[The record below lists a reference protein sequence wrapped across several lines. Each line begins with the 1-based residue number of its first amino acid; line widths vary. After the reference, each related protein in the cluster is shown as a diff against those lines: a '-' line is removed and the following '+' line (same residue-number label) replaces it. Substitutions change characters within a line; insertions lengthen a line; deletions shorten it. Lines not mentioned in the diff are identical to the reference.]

1 VAARHREGDVA
12 HRRGG
17 TTMSDQGDVVAIRAT
32 YMRGG
37 TSKGMFFAAEDLP
50 GGILQ
55 RPSMRDALLM
65 RMIGSPDPYGR
76 HTDGM
81 GGATSSTSKVVIVSR
96 SLREDCDVDF
106 LFGAVS
112 IEEALIDWS
121 GNCGNLTS
129 AVGPFAIARGW
140 VTPADRDPTR
150 VTITTVR
157 IWQQNIGKRI
167 VAHVPV
173 RGGQVVE
180 TGTFS
185 EDGVPFG
192 AAEIRLE
199 FIDPADA
206 GERGLLPTGNPCDA
220 LHVPELEEFI
230 PADGRTPAGT
240 IRATLIN
247 AGNPTVFV
255 RAESLRLTGR
265 ELPDAVN
272 RDPKLLA
279 RLEAVRARA
288 AVAMGL
294 ARNADEATRN
304 RPATPK
310 IAFVAAPAAYR
321 NSAGV
326 DIDKQ
331 GIDVL
336 ARIVSMGKLH
346 HAFTGTGSIALAVA
360 AALPGTIVSEVTR
373 TLPGV
378 PTRIGHV
385 SGVLAVGAVLDQ
397 RDGRWHVERAVMSRS
412 ARRLM
417 DGMAYLPMPSPHR

>member
-1 VAARHREGDVA
+1 MKTGD
-12 HRRGG
+12 
-17 TTMSDQGDVVAIRAT
+17 DIVAIRAT

-37 TSKGMFFAAEDLP
+37 TSKGLFFAADDLP
-50 GGILQ
+50 AGILQ
-55 RPSMRDALLM
+55 RPSLRDALLL

-96 SLREDCDVDF
+96 SLREDCDVEF

-112 IEEALIDWS
+112 IDEPLIDWS
-121 GNCGNLTS
+121 GNCGNLS
-129 AVGPFAIARGW
+129 AAVGPFAIARGW
-140 VTPADRDPTR
+140 VAPPEADASRITS
-150 VTITTVR
+150 TTVR

-167 VAHVPV
+167 VAHVPT
-173 RGGQVVE
+173 RGREVVE
-180 TGTFS
+180 TGAFA

-199 FIDPADA
+199 FLDPADA
-206 GERGLLPTGNPCDA
+206 GERGLLPTGRPCDD
-220 LHVPELEEFI
+220 LHVPELEEFL
-230 PADGRTPAGT
+230 PADGRTAAG
-240 IRATLIN
+240 IVRATLIN
-247 AGNPTVFV
+247 AGNPTVFI
-255 RAESLRLTGR
+255 RAETLKLTAR

-272 RDPKLLA
+272 RDTRLLG
-279 RLEAVRARA
+279 RLEAIRARA

-294 ARNADEATRN
+294 ARTPDEATRN

-310 IAFVAAPAAYR
+310 IAFVAAPVSYR
-321 NSAGV
+321 SSAGV
-326 DIDKQ
+326 DIDKH
-331 GIDVL
+331 GVDVV

-360 AALPGTIVSEVTR
+360 AALPGTIVSEVAR

-385 SGVLAVGAVLDQ
+385 SGILTVGAVLDQ

-417 DGMAYLPMPSPHR
+417 DGTVFAPRAIDRSS